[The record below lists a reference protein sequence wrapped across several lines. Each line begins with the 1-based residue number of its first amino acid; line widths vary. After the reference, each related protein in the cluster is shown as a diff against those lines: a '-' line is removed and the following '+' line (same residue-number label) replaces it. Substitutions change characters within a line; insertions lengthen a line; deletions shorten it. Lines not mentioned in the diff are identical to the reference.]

1 MLHYPRGLAF
11 AAIQFDIF
19 AVNAI
24 KALKLTGRRGRKGF
38 TLVETALA
46 MVIVGTGVMAL
57 LELLAAGSMVNAS
70 GTTLTTAV
78 NLANNIHE
86 ITIGLPFQNPTNPT
100 SLAKDSGGPT
110 AYTYLWD
117 MNGDTYSPP
126 LDVRR
131 NPIATY
137 SNWSQKVTI
146 NTVDPT
152 NVTASRPNDPT
163 VPTARVSVVITHNGA
178 VVYQVSWLITAPNPS

>member
-1 MLHYPRGLAF
+1 MRRTKTLILRPGQPR
-11 AAIQFDIF
+11 
-19 AVNAI
+19 
-24 KALKLTGRRGRKGF
+24 RGF
-38 TLVETALA
+38 TLIETALA
-46 MVIVGTGVMAL
+46 LIIVGTGVMAL
-57 LELLAAGSMVNAS
+57 LELLAAGSMSNAA
-70 GTTLTTAV
+70 GTSLTTAV

-86 ITIGLPFQNPTNPT
+86 ITIGLPFQNPTSPS

-131 NPIATY
+131 NPINTY
-137 SNWSQKVTI
+137 SNWSQSVTI

-163 VPTARVSVVITHNGA
+163 VPTARVSVVIKHNGA

>member
-1 MLHYPRGLAF
+1 
-11 AAIQFDIF
+11 
-19 AVNAI
+19 
-24 KALKLTGRRGRKGF
+24 
-38 TLVETALA
+38 

-57 LELLAAGSMVNAS
+57 LQLLAAGSMVNAS
-70 GTTLTTAV
+70 GTGLTTAV

-86 ITIGLPFQNPTNPT
+86 ITIGMPFQKPGNPS
-100 SLAKDSGGPT
+100 SLTKDSGGPT

-131 NPIATY
+131 NPISAY
-137 SNWSQKVTI
+137 ANWSQNVTI

-152 NVTASRPNDPT
+152 NVTALRPNDPT

-178 VVYQVSWLITAPNPS
+178 TLYQVSWLITAPN

>member
-1 MLHYPRGLAF
+1 MNCKRTPILRRKRA
-11 AAIQFDIF
+11 
-19 AVNAI
+19 
-24 KALKLTGRRGRKGF
+24 GRGF

-86 ITIGLPFQNPTNPT
+86 ITIGLPFQNPTNPS
-100 SLAKDSGGPT
+100 SLGQGQWRADGLHLFVGHERRHLFP
-110 AYTYLWD
+110 AV
-117 MNGDTYSPP
+117 GCC
-126 LDVRR
+126 R
-131 NPIATY
+131 NPIAIY
-137 SNWSQKVTI
+137 GNWSQKVTI

-163 VPTARVSVVITHNGA
+163 VPTARVTVVITHNGA
-178 VVYQVSWLITAPNPS
+178 VVYTVSWLITAPNS

>member
-1 MLHYPRGLAF
+1 MNAF
-11 AAIQFDIF
+11 
-19 AVNAI
+19 
-24 KALKLTGRRGRKGF
+24 KASKSIRSRSRKGF

-57 LELLAAGSMVNAS
+57 LQLLAAGSMVNSS

-86 ITIGLPFQNPTNPT
+86 ITIGLPFQNPTHPGT
-100 SLAKDSGGPT
+100 LAKDSGGPT

-131 NPIATY
+131 NPITTY
-137 SNWSQKVTI
+137 ANWSQQVTI

-163 VPTARVSVVITHNGA
+163 VPTARVTVVIKHNST
-178 VVYQVSWLITAPNPS
+178 VVYTVSWLITAPNPN

>member
-1 MLHYPRGLAF
+1 VKCINAL
-11 AAIQFDIF
+11 IF
-19 AVNAI
+19 RRK
-24 KALKLTGRRGRKGF
+24 KAHRGF

-57 LELLAAGSMVNAS
+57 LELLAAGSMSNAS

-86 ITIGLPFQNPTNPT
+86 ITIGLPFQNPSSPG
-100 SLAKDSGGPT
+100 SLSKDSGGPT

-131 NPIATY
+131 NPITGY
-137 SNWSQKVTI
+137 TSWSQQVTI

-152 NVTASRPNDPT
+152 NVTALRPNDPT
-163 VPTARVSVVITHNGA
+163 VPTARVSVTITYNNK
-178 VVYQVSWLITAPNPS
+178 VVYQVSWLITAPNPG